1 MTPTEWDPLKDLV
14 GIQERMNKLFESALA
29 RTNFDAEGGVGAWT
43 PVADVYENAES
54 VVFCLEIPGL
64 SQSDIDVRLEDDELV
79 VRGERQMDRGA
90 SGEQFHRVERSYGK
104 FSRRFR
110 LRSHI
115 NRASVAGSYRDGVLV
130 ITLAKNSEDAGKTPI
145 RVAIR

>member
-1 MTPTEWDPLKDLV
+1 MAQTEWDPLKDLV

-43 PVADVYENAES
+43 PVADVYEGDDS
-54 VVFCLEIPGL
+54 VVFCLELPGL
-64 SQSDIDVRLEDDELV
+64 AQADIDVRLEDDELV
-79 VRGERQMDRGA
+79 VRGERHMDRGA
-90 SGEQFHRVERSYGK
+90 PGEQFHRVERSYGK
-104 FSRRFR
+104 FVRRFR

-115 NRASVAGSYRDGVLV
+115 DRASVTGVYQDGVLV
-130 ITLAKNSEDAGKTPI
+130 ITLAKKEDAGKKPI

>member
-1 MTPTEWDPLKDLV
+1 MAQTEWDPLKDLV

-43 PVADVYENAES
+43 PVADVYEGEES
-54 VVFCLEIPGL
+54 VVFCLELPGL
-64 SQSDIDVRLEDDELV
+64 AQADIDVRLEDDELV
-79 VRGERQMDRGA
+79 VRGERHMERGA
-90 SGEQFHRVERSYGK
+90 PGEQFHRVERSYGK
-104 FSRRFR
+104 FVRRFR

-115 NRASVAGSYRDGVLV
+115 DRQSVTGVYQDGVLT
-130 ITLAKNSEDAGKTPI
+130 ITLAKKEDASKKPI

>member
-1 MTPTEWDPLKDLV
+1 MAQTEWDPLKDLV

-43 PVADVYENAES
+43 PVADVYENDES
-54 VVFCLEIPGL
+54 VVFCLELPGL

-79 VRGERQMDRGA
+79 VRGERQMDRGGP
-90 SGEQFHRVERSYGK
+90 GEQFHRVERSYGK
-104 FSRRFR
+104 FVRRFR

-115 NRASVAGSYRDGVLV
+115 DRASVVGSYRDGVLV
-130 ITLAKNSEDAGKTPI
+130 ITLAKNDDAGKKPI